1 MEDFSKEKIGEGWVV
16 MKDDTKP
23 IMDDFVF
30 LQGDSANDVL
40 SEIRSISAEV
50 DQKLPDSSSPP
61 KVTINHDALKG
72 DHNKNKP
79 KHHKKEKN
87 KPSAS
92 DQNRDQQPAPANI
105 RQSAEI
111 DNDSTNS
118 SSSSSASAGKKVCL
132 TANIVTDDYPH

>member
-40 SEIRSISAEV
+40 SEIRSISADV
-50 DQKLPDSSSPP
+50 DQKISSSPP
-61 KVTINHDALKG
+61 KVTINHEALSKG
-72 DHNKNKP
+72 EHKKKS
-79 KHHKKEKN
+79 KHHRKEKQ
-87 KPSAS
+87 PDAS
-92 DQNRDQQPAPANI
+92 HQHALPAPANI
-105 RQSAEI
+105 RQSSES
-111 DNDSTNS
+111 DSSNS
-118 SSSSSASAGKKVCL
+118 SSSSSSNEKKVCL